1 MLTFEIQ
8 IINKLGIHARA
19 SSKLVEL
26 ANQFTSKIVIDKEGR
41 TANAK
46 SIMSVMMLSA
56 NFGSTINITIDGI
69 DETLAMT
76 KISELINNK
85 FYEEINILL
94 KNNNNI

>member
-1 MLTFEIQ
+1 MLTFEIKV
-8 IINKLGIHARA
+8 INKLGIHARA

-26 ANQFTSKIVIDKEGR
+26 ANQFAAKIIIDKEGR

-56 NFGSTINITIDGI
+56 NCGSTIKITIEGA
-69 DETLAMT
+69 DENLAMT

-85 FYEEINILL
+85 FYEEL
-94 KNNNNI
+94 

>member
-1 MLTFEIQ
+1 MLIFDIN

-26 ANQFTSKIVIDKEGR
+26 ANQFTSKIIIDKEGR

-56 NFGSTINITIDGI
+56 NWGSTIKITIEGA
-69 DETLAMT
+69 DENLAMT

-85 FYEEINILL
+85 FYEEN
-94 KNNNNI
+94 